1 MRDPRPSHGPE
12 LRRGSRLRAA
22 LASAFAALLLAAA
35 PLAAQATGAVTGR
48 VVDAATGRPLP
59 AARVAVPGA
68 ARAASAGVDGRYT
81 ITGVPAGAQSLTVTL
96 LGYATKT
103 VTGVQVPAGGT
114 ATQDVSLS
122 AAAVVLEALTVS
134 ATRERGTVSQALD
147 AQRTA
152 TGIVNA
158 TTAEQIARSP
168 DANAAQAVQR
178 VSGVTVQDGRYIFV
192 RGLGERYTTTSL
204 NGTRLPSPETDRKVV
219 PFDLFPSGLLQSVT
233 TAKTFTPDLSA
244 DFSGAHVDIRT
255 REYPSRPV
263 FALNTSLGFNTA
275 ATGQG
280 MPTGPSSGSEWLAYA
295 GAEREL
301 PDAVRALGDFRG
313 VPQAEINRAAR
324 AFRNVWTPR
333 TGEGRPLAN
342 GGFSLGGESP
352 LFGHDVGYVF
362 SGSYASSHELRRGE
376 KRMVV
381 AGDPVR
387 VINRF
392 EGQTG
397 RSSVLWG
404 GVANLSTRLG
414 GHTRLSLDNLYNRSA
429 DSEAH
434 LDSFGE
440 LPDYDHPV
448 RRSWLSF
455 VERSVRSN
463 QLRAEHRLFGGHELQ
478 WQVTNAEVTRD
489 EPDRTD
495 LLFVSDPEGRYAV
508 EAFTGTGARRS
519 FSELRERSWTQ
530 GADYRFGLGS
540 LQVKMGGLLR
550 RTDRGVDLR
559 SYGFSLFGLSADEY
573 LLSPEQLFDGR
584 YAADG
589 SSNLRIQNNSDG
601 GRYQARDR
609 IRAGYVMLEQPIGRL
624 RVVGGARYEAWDLD
638 ITARPINESAEQAYA
653 YRNGD
658 VLPSLAL
665 NWKLG
670 DVQNLRLSVSQTL
683 ARPEYRELVPFL
695 QRNPVGDL
703 NFVGNDSLRRS
714 LVRNLDLRWERY
726 PANGEVLSIALF
738 AKQFDSPIE
747 QIQIATSGAS
757 VLTFVNTERAVNYGV
772 ETEVRKSLEMLGGVF
787 HRFDAFVNATVMHS
801 RIRVGNAGRSALTNS
816 DRPMVGQAPYVVNAG
831 LTWADADR
839 GASATLLYNVV
850 GRRIVS
856 TGVTPT
862 PDTYEEP
869 RHVLDFSV
877 QARLGRAM
885 TAKLNARNLL
895 DAPYRQTAGGYDR
908 LRYTTGRV
916 FSLGLGWQPGR

>member
-1 MRDPRPSHGPE
+1 
-12 LRRGSRLRAA
+12 
-22 LASAFAALLLAAA
+22 AAA
-35 PLAAQATGAVTGR
+35 MMLEAVT
-48 VVDAATGRPLP
+48 
-59 AARVAVPGA
+59 VA
-68 ARAASAGVDGRYT
+68 
-81 ITGVPAGAQSLTVTL
+81 
-96 LGYATKT
+96 
-103 VTGVQVPAGGT
+103 
-114 ATQDVSLS
+114 
-122 AAAVVLEALTVS
+122 
-134 ATRERGTVSQALD
+134 ATRERGSVNQALD

-204 NGTRLPSPETDRKVV
+204 NGSRLPSPETDRKVV
-219 PFDLFPSGLLQSVT
+219 PFDLFPAGLLQSVT
-233 TAKTFTPDLSA
+233 TSKTFTPDLSA

-263 FALNTSLGFNTA
+263 FSLSTSLGFNTA
-275 ATGQG
+275 ATGRG

-295 GAEREL
+295 GADRAL
-301 PDAVRALGDFRG
+301 PDAVRRLGDFRG
-313 VPQAEINRAAR
+313 VPQTEINRAAR
-324 AFRNVWTPR
+324 TFRNVWTPR
-333 TGEGRPLAN
+333 TGEGRPPAS

-352 LFGHDVGYVF
+352 LLGHDVGYVF
-362 SGSYASSHELRRGE
+362 SGSYSSTQELRQGE
-376 KRMVV
+376 RRMVV

-387 VINRF
+387 VVNHF
-392 EGQTG
+392 AGETG

-414 GHTRLSLDNLYNRSA
+414 GHTRLSLNNLYNRSS

-434 LDSFGE
+434 LDSRGE
-440 LPDYDHPV
+440 LPDYDYPV

-463 QLRAEHRLFGGHELQ
+463 QLRGEHTLFGGHGLE
-478 WQVTNAEVTRD
+478 WQVTSAEVTRD

-495 LLFVSDPEGRYAV
+495 LLFVSDPEGRYSV

-519 FSELRERSWTQ
+519 FSELRERSWTE
-530 GADYRFGLGS
+530 GLGYRFGLGPAE
-540 LQVKMGGLLR
+540 VKLGGLLR
-550 RTDRGVDLR
+550 QTDRDVDVR
-559 SYGFSLFGLSADEY
+559 SYGFALFGLSADEY

-609 IRAGYVMLEQPIGRL
+609 VSAGYVMVEQPVGRL
-624 RVVGGARYEAWDLD
+624 RIVGGARYEVWDLG
-638 ITARPINESAEQAYA
+638 ITAQPINESEERTYD
-653 YRNGD
+653 YRNAD

-665 NWKLG
+665 NLKLSG
-670 DVQNLRLSVSQTL
+670 TQNLRFAVSQTL

-726 PANGEVLSIALF
+726 PASGEVLSIALF
-738 AKQFDSPIE
+738 AKQFDAPIE

-757 VLTFVNTERAVNYGV
+757 VLTFVNTESAVNYGV
-772 ETEVRKSLEMLGGVF
+772 ETEVRKNLEMLGGSF
-787 HRFDAFVNATVMHS
+787 SRFDAFV
-801 RIRVGNAGRSALTNS
+801 
-816 DRPMVGQAPYVVNAG
+816 
-831 LTWADADR
+831 
-839 GASATLLYNVV
+839 
-850 GRRIVS
+850 
-856 TGVTPT
+856 
-862 PDTYEEP
+862 
-869 RHVLDFSV
+869 
-877 QARLGRAM
+877 
-885 TAKLNARNLL
+885 
-895 DAPYRQTAGGYDR
+895 
-908 LRYTTGRV
+908 
-916 FSLGLGWQPGR
+916 